1 MNDFLVFPLGGLI
14 SMTSILTNLSAMT
27 ALQTLRSLSS
37 DLQATQDRV
46 SSGLRVAIAA
56 DNAAYWSIST
66 TMRSDSAAISAA
78 ADALGLGAAKVDT
91 AYAGMT
97 SVIDVLTEFQARLV
111 AATEEGVDKAKV
123 QTELDQLK
131 DQVRSIA
138 DSASFSGQNWLTT
151 DIADI
156 YDVNINK
163 TQVLSSFV
171 RDSNG
176 GVSTKSMTVDLS
188 EISLFNSTRGGLLER
203 DPRDIE
209 TIAGM
214 RDLWSE
220 IDGARVWRPNW
231 NSASVARV
239 RDIVFSGPLDL
250 TGTGDAITFDVTV
263 DRDEPSHGISPP
275 YNPGKTTFGVTI
287 DKTFLDTHFPSW
299 NGVVAD
305 HKAFAQVLNMALS
318 VKNTGAAAGLQYD
331 DDYPNGIEPD
341 VYQILTLQ
349 NSGLDGS
356 YIEISNLTSQV
367 TAGSHGLSNTSAQAP
382 RGSQMTLPFND
393 FEVFRDGEDPDGIE
407 VTFSFYVNSESPKT
421 YSFDRTYVNNLL
433 GKTDGTVS
441 SSAEMVTLL
450 TSLMQAD
457 WPDVII
463 SDTGTGVS
471 MVLDPLADRRAGSG
485 SRIGFSDITVSHE
498 PIPTIDFMNIDIVQ
512 NPDWV
517 RTYINY
523 METATARVVD
533 AAATL
538 GALQTRIDMQA
549 EFAARLAANIESG
562 IGRLVDADMNEE
574 STRLKALQTQQQLAI
589 QALSISNTAPDV
601 ISQLFR

>member
-1 MNDFLVFPLGGLI
+1 
-14 SMTSILTNLSAMT
+14 MTSILTNHSAIT
-27 ALQTLRSLSS
+27 ALQTLRSLAS
-37 DLQATQDRV
+37 DLQGTQERV
-46 SSGLRVAIAA
+46 SSGLRVAIAS

-66 TMRSDSAAISAA
+66 TMRSDSQAISAT

-97 SVIDVLTEFQARLV
+97 SVIKVLTDFQARLV

-123 QTELDQLK
+123 QAELDQMK
-131 DQVRSIA
+131 DQVKSVA

-163 TQVLSSFV
+163 THVLSSFV
-171 RDSNG
+171 RDANG

-188 EISLFNSTRGGLLER
+188 EISLFNSTGGGLLQK

-214 RDLWSE
+214 RRLWSE
-220 IDGARVWRPNW
+220 IDGAKVWGPRTGGA
-231 NSASVARV
+231 SAAMLPDR
-239 RDIVFSGPLDL
+239 VFSGPLDL
-250 TGTGDAITFDVTV
+250 TGVGDAITFDVTV

-275 YNPGKTTFGVTI
+275 YHPGKTTTGVTI
-287 DKTFLDTHFPSW
+287 DKAFLDTHFPSW
-299 NGVVAD
+299 NGVIND
-305 HKAFAQVLNMALS
+305 YRDFERALDRALTLA
-318 VKNTGAAAGLQYD
+318 NTGATTGL
-331 DDYPNGIEPD
+331 YPKYPSGTVPD
-341 VYQILTLQ
+341 KYYLQTLQ

-367 TAGSHGLSNTSAQAP
+367 TAGSHGLGNTSAQAP

-549 EFAARLAANIESG
+549 EFAARLAASIDSG

-574 STRLKALQTQQQLAI
+574 STRLKALQSQQQLAI
-589 QALSISNTAPDV
+589 QALSISNSAPDM

>member
-1 MNDFLVFPLGGLI
+1 MIFSVFPLGGLI

-37 DLQATQDRV
+37 DLQVTQERV

-66 TMRSDSAAISAA
+66 TMRSDSKAISAA

-131 DQVRSIA
+131 DQVKSIT

-188 EISLFNSTRGGLLER
+188 EISLFNSTGGGLLER
-203 DPRDIE
+203 DPRDIK

-214 RDLWSE
+214 RYLWSE
-220 IDGARVWRPNW
+220 IDGAKVWGPRVGG
-231 NSASVARV
+231 ASPATILNR
-239 RDIVFSGPLDL
+239 VFSGPLDL
-250 TGTGDAITFDVTV
+250 TGLGDAITFDVTV

-275 YNPGKTTFGVTI
+275 YHPGKTTTGVTI
-287 DKTFLDTHFPSW
+287 DKAFLDTHFPSW
-299 NGVVAD
+299 NGVIND
-305 HKAFAQVLNMALS
+305 YRDFERALDRALTLA
-318 VKNTGAAAGLQYD
+318 NTGATTGL
-331 DDYPNGIEPD
+331 YPKYPSGTVPD
-341 VYQILTLQ
+341 KYYLQTLQ

-393 FEVFRDGEDPDGIE
+393 FEVFRDGENPDGIE
-407 VTFSFYVNSESPKT
+407 VMFSFYVNSESPKT

-498 PIPTIDFMNIDIVQ
+498 PIPSIDFMNIDIVQ

-589 QALSISNTAPDV
+589 QSLSISNTAPNV